1 MQATTRNK
9 LGKIEKNKKVKEGPC
24 IFPFK
29 YKKQTYTDCVETDKG
44 KICATSIHSKTKTLQ
59 TYGYCQEYGAVE
71 PKRSSPKR
79 SSPKRSSPKQSSP
92 RQSSPRRSSPRR
104 SSPKRSIKRS
114 PKRSPK
120 KTEKKISISTGKSK
134 KRISGKIES

>member
-29 YKKQTYTDCVETDKG
+29 YKKKTYIPIVQRADKG

-59 TYGYCQEYGAVE
+59 TYGYCQEYGVVE

-79 SSPKRSSPKQSSP
+79 SSPKRSSPK
-92 RQSSPRRSSPRR
+92 R

-114 PKRSPK
+114 PKRSPKKNHKK